1 MHYIIYVL
9 KVNVNI
15 KKCKSIVKNSIL
27 ANFFADSGIKIGFNA
42 NEKLPLR
49 EVFHF
54 LGKEY

>member
-1 MHYIIYVL
+1 MNYIIYVL

-15 KKCKSIVKNSIL
+15 KKCKSVVNNSIL
-27 ANFFADSGIKIGFNA
+27 ANFFPNRDKKIGFNV

-54 LGKEY
+54 VGKEY